1 MAEVINA
8 VFVNGVFKRL
18 EKIEMKENEKV
29 TIKILSLD
37 QWQSRF
43 NRVIEKIQKRAN
55 QYTPEEIEIDISQ
68 AIKEVRE
75 EKRGNNQGSH

>member
-8 VFVNGVFKRL
+8 VFVNGVFKPL
-18 EKIEMKENEKV
+18 DKIEMKENEKV

-43 NRVIEKIQKRAN
+43 NRVIEKIQKRVN
-55 QYTPEEIEIDISQ
+55 QYTPEDIEIDISQ

-75 EKRGNNQGSH
+75 EKRGNQGSY

>member
-8 VFVNGVFKRL
+8 VFVNGVFKPL

-75 EKRGNNQGSH
+75 EKRGNQGSH

>member
-8 VFVNGVFKRL
+8 VFVNGVFKPL

-55 QYTPEEIEIDISQ
+55 QYTPEDIEIDISQ

-75 EKRGNNQGSH
+75 EKRGNQGSH

>member
-8 VFVNGVFKRL
+8 VFVNGVFKPL

-55 QYTPEEIEIDISQ
+55 QYTREEIEIDISQ

-75 EKRGNNQGSH
+75 EKRGNQGH

>member
-8 VFVNGVFKRL
+8 VFENGVFKPL

>member
-8 VFVNGVFKRL
+8 VFENGVFKPL
-18 EKIEMKENEKV
+18 EKIEMKEHEKV

-75 EKRGNNQGSH
+75 EKRGNQGSH

>member
-8 VFVNGVFKRL
+8 VFVNGVFKPL

-43 NRVIEKIQKRAN
+43 HRIIEKIQKRAN

-75 EKRGNNQGSH
+75 EKRGNQGSH

>member
-8 VFVNGVFKRL
+8 VFVNGVFKPL

-29 TIKILSLD
+29 TMKILSLD

-55 QYTPEEIEIDISQ
+55 QYTHEEIEIDISQ
-68 AIKEVRE
+68 AFKEVRE
-75 EKRGNNQGSH
+75 EKRGNQGH

>member
-8 VFVNGVFKRL
+8 VFENGVFKPL
-18 EKIEMKENEKV
+18 EKIELKDHEKV

-37 QWQSRF
+37 EWQSRF
-43 NRVIEKIQKRAN
+43 NRVIEKVHKRAN
-55 QYTPEEIEIDISQ
+55 QYTSEEIETDISQ

-75 EKRGNNQGSH
+75 KKLGNQGSY

>member
-8 VFVNGVFKRL
+8 VFVNGVFKPL

-43 NRVIEKIQKRAN
+43 HRVIEKIQKRAN

-75 EKRGNNQGSH
+75 EKRGNQGSH

>member
-8 VFVNGVFKRL
+8 VFENGVFKPL

-55 QYTPEEIEIDISQ
+55 QYTREEIEIDISQ
-68 AIKEVRE
+68 AIKEARE
-75 EKRGNNQGSH
+75 EKRGNQGH

>member
-55 QYTPEEIEIDISQ
+55 QYTPEEIEIDIFQ

>member
-8 VFVNGVFKRL
+8 VFVNGVFKPL
-18 EKIEMKENEKV
+18 EKIEMKEHEKV

-55 QYTPEEIEIDISQ
+55 QYTREEIEDDISQ

-75 EKRGNNQGSH
+75 EKCGN

>member
-8 VFVNGVFKRL
+8 VFVNGVFKPL

-43 NRVIEKIQKRAN
+43 HRIIEKIQKRAN
-55 QYTPEEIEIDISQ
+55 QYTPEDIEIDISQ

-75 EKRGNNQGSH
+75 EKRGNQGSH

>member
-8 VFVNGVFKRL
+8 VFVNGFFKSL

>member
-8 VFVNGVFKRL
+8 VFVNGVFKPL
-18 EKIEMKENEKV
+18 DKIEMKENEKV

-43 NRVIEKIQKRAN
+43 HRIIEKIQKRAN

-75 EKRGNNQGSH
+75 EKRGNQGSH

>member
-1 MAEVINA
+1 MAEVIHA
-8 VFVNGVFKRL
+8 VFENGVFKLL

-55 QYTPEEIEIDISQ
+55 QYTPEEIEIDIFQ

-75 EKRGNNQGSH
+75 EKRGNQGSH

>member
-8 VFVNGVFKRL
+8 VFVNGVFKPL

-43 NRVIEKIQKRAN
+43 NRIIEKIQKRAN

-75 EKRGNNQGSH
+75 EKRGNQGSH

>member
-8 VFVNGVFKRL
+8 VFVNGVFKPL

>member
-8 VFVNGVFKRL
+8 VFVNGVFKPL
-18 EKIEMKENEKV
+18 DKIEMKENEKV

-75 EKRGNNQGSH
+75 EKRGNQGSH

>member
-1 MAEVINA
+1 MAEVIKA
-8 VFVNGVFKRL
+8 VFENGVFKPL
-18 EKIEMKENEKV
+18 EKIEMKEHEKV

-43 NRVIEKIQKRAN
+43 NRVIEKIHNRAN
-55 QYTPEEIEIDISQ
+55 QYTPEEIEADVAQ

-75 EKRGNNQGSH
+75 EKHGNQGSY

>member
-8 VFVNGVFKRL
+8 VFVNGVFKPL

-43 NRVIEKIQKRAN
+43 NRIIEKIQKRAN

>member
-8 VFVNGVFKRL
+8 IFENGVFKPL
-18 EKIEMKENEKV
+18 EKIEMKEHEKV

-37 QWQSRF
+37 QWQSRLD
-43 NRVIEKIQKRAN
+43 NVIDKIHKKAK
-55 QYTPEEIEIDISQ
+55 QYTPEGIETDISQ

-75 EKRGNNQGSH
+75 EKRDNQGSY